1 MTRGSCGVVVVVKR
15 TAGERPEERKRKGKR
30 RFGWMEDGLEIVV
43 TVGPVVKSVG
53 RVAEI
58 FPLLGT
64 RTGIILAAPRE
75 TSDLP

>member
-1 MTRGSCGVVVVVKR
+1 
-15 TAGERPEERKRKGKR
+15 
-30 RFGWMEDGLEIVV
+30 MEDGLEIVV